1 MQDIC
6 TSATYLAIFNNMDTV
21 VFFNGM
27 GREVQLWKDL
37 VGAFLPAR
45 NIEGQLCPAAL
56 LKAWSQANPGLR
68 RFTRAGKVAAMLI
81 VTDIALG
88 QVGLASAQNPLK
100 SPHCR
105 WALCRVQGGHTGGFA

>member
-1 MQDIC
+1 MKWDGADGCMQDIC

-45 NIEGQLCPAAL
+45 NIEGQLRPC
-56 LKAWSQANPGLR
+56 
-68 RFTRAGKVAAMLI
+68 
-81 VTDIALG
+81 
-88 QVGLASAQNPLK
+88 GLAESLISRHPA
-100 SPHCR
+100 S
-105 WALCRVQGGHTGGFA
+105 

>member
-45 NIEGQLCPAAL
+45 NIEGQKSKAL
-56 LKAWSQANPGLR
+56 WPCREPGLWPP
-68 RFTRAGKVAAMLI
+68 
-81 VTDIALG
+81 
-88 QVGLASAQNPLK
+88 LAS
-100 SPHCR
+100 
-105 WALCRVQGGHTGGFA
+105 